1 VGYAIFESI
10 SDKVKFQRKRQAIL
24 IGLDPEIVELL
35 PRSIF
40 KGYIAPS
47 EHQSY
52 SNFTYLGN
60 DEELINY
67 VEEYSLYFGF
77 DRPNLRQE
85 ISNKYRIHGFPI
97 IASSAI
103 LDTKLIG
110 TSTTVANFVFV
121 GPGVEIGN
129 YVKLNTRSSI
139 HHDCKIDDFSVV
151 SPSATLCGN
160 VKVGKG
166 VLIGAGATILPGLTL
181 GEFATIGAGAVV
193 TRDVEPYST
202 YVGVPARKIK

>member
-1 VGYAIFESI
+1 VDYAIFEGI
-10 SDKVKFQRKRQAIL
+10 SDKVKFLWKTRVIL

-35 PRSIF
+35 PRGSF
-40 KGYIAPS
+40 KGYIAPTK
-47 EHQSY
+47 HQIY
-52 SNFTYLGN
+52 SNFTYLGS
-60 DEELINY
+60 DEEIINY
-67 VEEYSLYFGF
+67 VGDYSLYFGF

-85 ISNKYRIHGFPI
+85 ISNRYPIHGFPL

-103 LDTKLIG
+103 LNTKAIG
-110 TSTTVANFVFV
+110 TSTTIANYVFV
-121 GPGVEIGN
+121 GPGVKIGN
-129 YVKLNTRSSI
+129 YVKLNARSSI

-166 VLIGAGATILPGLTL
+166 VLIGAGATILPGITL

-202 YVGVPARKIK
+202 YVGIPARKIN

>member
-1 VGYAIFESI
+1 M
-10 SDKVKFQRKRQAIL
+10 KFQWKTRAIL

-35 PRSIF
+35 SRRSF
-40 KGYIAPS
+40 KGYIAPTK
-47 EHQSY
+47 HQNY
-52 SNFTYLGN
+52 PNFTYLGS
-60 DEELINY
+60 DEQILNY
-67 VEEYSLYFGF
+67 AEEYSLYFGF

-85 ISNKYRIHGFPI
+85 ISSRYRIHGVPI

-103 LDTKLIG
+103 LNTKAIG
-110 TSTTVANFVFV
+110 TSTTIANFVFV
-121 GPGVEIGN
+121 GPGVKIGN
-129 YVKLNTRSSI
+129 YVKLNARSSI

-193 TRDVEPYST
+193 TKDIEPYAT
-202 YVGVPARKIK
+202 YVGIPARKIN

>member
-1 VGYAIFESI
+1 M
-10 SDKVKFQRKRQAIL
+10 KFQRKTQAIL

-35 PRSIF
+35 PRSSF

-47 EHQSY
+47 KHQSY
-52 SNFTYLGN
+52 LNLTYLGN
-60 DEELINY
+60 DEEIINY

-77 DRPNLRQE
+77 DRPDLRQE
-85 ISNKYRIHGFPI
+85 ISNKYRIHGSPI

-103 LDTKLIG
+103 LDTKVIG
-110 TSTTVANFVFV
+110 TSTTIANLVFI
-121 GPGVEIGN
+121 GPGVEVGN
-129 YVKLNTRSSI
+129 YVKLNARSSI
-139 HHDCKIDDFSVV
+139 HHDCKIADFSVV

-193 TRDVEPYST
+193 TRNVEPNST
-202 YVGVPARKIK
+202 YVGVPARKVK

>member
-1 VGYAIFESI
+1 M
-10 SDKVKFQRKRQAIL
+10 

-35 PRSIF
+35 PRNSF
-40 KGYIAPS
+40 KGYIAPTK
-47 EHQSY
+47 HQIY
-52 SNFTYLGN
+52 SNFTYLGK
-60 DEELINY
+60 DEEIIKY
-67 VEEYSLYFGF
+67 DDYSFYFGF

-85 ISNKYRIHGFPI
+85 ISMKYRIHGLPI

-103 LDTKLIG
+103 INTDSIG
-110 TSTTVANFVFV
+110 SSTTIGNFVFV
-121 GPGVEIGN
+121 GPGVKIGN

-139 HHDCKIDDFSVV
+139 HHDCEIDDFSVV

-166 VLIGAGATILPGLTL
+166 VLIGAGATILPGLNL
-181 GEFATIGAGAVV
+181 GEFTTIGAGAVV
-193 TRDVEPYST
+193 TRDLEPYST